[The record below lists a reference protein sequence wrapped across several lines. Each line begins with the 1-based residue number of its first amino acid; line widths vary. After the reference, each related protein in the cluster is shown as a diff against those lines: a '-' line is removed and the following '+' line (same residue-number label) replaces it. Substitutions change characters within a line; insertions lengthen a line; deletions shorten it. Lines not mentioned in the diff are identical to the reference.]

1 MANKHSYITPEFQM
15 VLAIMKNIIHK
26 VNAPLP
32 KIEFD
37 QNKLLTYFSTN
48 NVNAFIAA
56 HIDNFP
62 ELIHL
67 KAAIVRRAKRSL
79 NKNLLLQAD
88 LLRLIDL
95 GHREKINIVLFKG
108 HPVNEMIYGNNNS
121 RTSTDVDICILP
133 SDIKKLE
140 QLLLQNGYV
149 VDRPDF
155 EMDEKEFEL
164 FLKVDNEKSYFSPTR
179 TKLDVHFK
187 LFKNPYLLE
196 LPENPSEYLIQEQYC
211 NRKMYRLNNA
221 YTLLYLMVH
230 GKIHQWEKMMWLL
243 DIVLFLRKFNEE
255 EIQAAYELALKNKLE
270 NIFLGTISLCNVA
283 FEMPIPECLKNK
295 IGNKHAAYV
304 VQGLKTLAGKNVGK
318 FSAWK
323 QRVFMKL
330 DFQYT
335 IYQLSIFPIRD
346 MKIVRVP
353 FAKRILYP
361 LLRPITYLIS

>member
-1 MANKHSYITPEFQM
+1 MSRHSYITPEFQF
-15 VLAIMKNIIHK
+15 VINLLRNI
-26 VNAPLP
+26 LFDG
-32 KIEFD
+32 KIALNIED
-37 QNKLLTYFSTN
+37 VDRSKLMLHIRRN
-48 NVNAFIAA
+48 NLSAFIAA
-56 HIDNFP
+56 NLSRLNNIDVLKP
-62 ELIHL
+62 EI
-67 KAAIVRRAKRSL
+67 INQAKRSL
-79 NKNLLLQAD
+79 SRNLTLQAD
-88 LLRLIDL
+88 LLKIIDL
-95 GHREKINIVLFKG
+95 ADENNIHLVLFKG

-121 RTSTDVDICILP
+121 RTSSDVDICVLP
-133 SDIKKLE
+133 SDVKKLE
-140 QLLLQNGYV
+140 QLLLQKGYLI
-149 VDRPDF
+149 DRPDF

-179 TKLDVHFK
+179 SKLDVHFK
-187 LFKNPYLLE
+187 LFKNPYLFE
-196 LPENPSEYLIQEQYC
+196 LPENPSEYLVQEQYY

-243 DIVLFLRKFNEE
+243 DIVIFLRKFNEE

-270 NIFLGTISLCNVA
+270 NIFLGTISLCNVV

-335 IYQLSIFPIRD
+335 LYQLSIFPTRD